1 MLMACYEKY
10 YEGVERY
17 FPMIPFL
24 GGLASLSK
32 RSAELLYP
40 YKQVIKL
47 FCERYFNRTEYF
59 NYDLQQGILR
69 AKMNDCCCIIST
81 EVTAF
86 EKQRRGVQF
95 CKIQCSLTNSL
106 YDA

>member
-10 YEGVERY
+10 HEGIERY

-32 RSAELLYP
+32 LSAELLYP

-81 EVTAF
+81 EVTAL
-86 EKQRRGVQF
+86 E
-95 CKIQCSLTNSL
+95 
-106 YDA
+106 